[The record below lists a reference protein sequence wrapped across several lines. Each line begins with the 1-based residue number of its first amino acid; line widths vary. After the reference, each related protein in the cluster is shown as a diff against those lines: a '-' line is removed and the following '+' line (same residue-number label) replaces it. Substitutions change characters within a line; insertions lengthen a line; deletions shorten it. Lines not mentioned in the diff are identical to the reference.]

1 MLGLLRARK
10 SGPWRVGNLK
20 PRPAVL
26 ILALVLGLSPALIG
40 TSASANTTGVS
51 DMAISSVSDSPDPVF
66 TNGNLTYQVGV
77 SNVGPDQAT
86 GVVVTTQLPTGV
98 RFEPTL
104 SNADC
109 AADAGIVTC
118 SFAVWDANAAGIILV
133 TVVPATAGTL
143 ELTFTVRANE
153 PDPDLSN
160 NSQAVTTEVVE
171 PTEADVSLSFSGNA
185 PSYHVGELIR
195 FAINVR
201 NAGPATATGVTA
213 TVRLSRGLTA
223 VNAAPCVQ
231 TDTETIC
238 TYLLGSLPPGAG
250 SSGIVEI
257 MATVQTRYS
266 VQGTVTADQPD
277 PDLSN
282 NSAGFGF
289 SATYLADLSVQ
300 VTESS
305 DPATPGVP
313 LTYTATV
320 VNLGPSTATDVDL
333 VDSWSTTISGGVRLV
348 SFSAS
353 GNLSCTRT
361 SDQRID
367 CTTPTLNSGA
377 SATLTIT
384 LRPLGVGSVSNLAR
398 VRSRVDDPVASND
411 RAGETT
417 TVGPA

>member
-1 MLGLLRARK
+1 VLGLLRTRK
-10 SGPWRVGNLK
+10 SDLK
-20 PRPAVL
+20 PRPAVV
-26 ILALVLGLSPALIG
+26 ILVLLLGLGPALIG
-40 TSASANTTGVS
+40 TSASADATGVS

-66 TNGNLTYQVGV
+66 ANGNVTYQVGV
-77 SNVGPDQAT
+77 LNFGPDQAT

-104 SNADC
+104 SNSEC

-118 SFAVWDANAAGIILV
+118 AYAAWDANAAGIIVV
-133 TVVPATAGTL
+133 TVSPATAGTL

-160 NSQAVTTEVVE
+160 NSQAVTTDVLE
-171 PTEADVSLSFSGNA
+171 PTEADVSLSFSGTA

-195 FAINVR
+195 FSINVR
-201 NAGPATATGVTA
+201 NAGPATATGITV

-223 VNAAPCVQ
+223 VDPGPCTQ
-231 TDTETIC
+231 TDTGTTC
-238 TYLLGSLPPGAG
+238 TYLFGSLPPGAG
-250 SSGIVEI
+250 SIGIIEI
-257 MATVQTRYS
+257 IATTQTRHS

-282 NSAGFGF
+282 NSAGVGF
-289 SATYLADLSVQ
+289 SATALADLSVQ

-305 DPATPGVP
+305 DPATPGLP

-320 VNLGPSTATDVDL
+320 VNLGPSTATGVDL
-333 VDSWSTTISGGVRLV
+333 VDSWSTTIIGSVQLV

-353 GNLSCTRT
+353 QNLSCTRT

-384 LRPLGVGSVSNLAR
+384 LRPLGVGSVSDFAQ
-398 VRSRVDDPVASND
+398 VRSLVDDPVRSND

>member
-1 MLGLLRARK
+1 VLGLLRTRK
-10 SGPWRVGNLK
+10 SDLK
-20 PRPAVL
+20 PRPAVV
-26 ILALVLGLSPALIG
+26 ILVLLLGLGPALIG
-40 TSASANTTGVS
+40 TSASADATGVS

-66 TNGNLTYQVGV
+66 ANGNVTYQVGV
-77 SNVGPDQAT
+77 LNFGPDQAT

-104 SNADC
+104 SNSEC

-118 SFAVWDANAAGIILV
+118 AYAAWDANAAGIIVV
-133 TVVPATAGTL
+133 TVSPATAGTL

-171 PTEADVSLSFSGNA
+171 PTEADVSLSFSGTA

-195 FAINVR
+195 FSINVR
-201 NAGPATATGVTA
+201 NAGPATATGITV

-223 VNAAPCVQ
+223 VDPGPCTQ
-231 TDTETIC
+231 TDTGTTC
-238 TYLLGSLPPGAG
+238 TYLFGSLPPGAG
-250 SSGIVEI
+250 SIGIIEI
-257 MATVQTRYS
+257 IATTQTRHS

-282 NSAGFGF
+282 NSAGVGF
-289 SATYLADLSVQ
+289 SATALADLSVQ

-305 DPATPGVP
+305 DPATPGLP

-320 VNLGPSTATDVDL
+320 VNLGPSTATGVDL
-333 VDSWSTTISGGVRLV
+333 VDSWSTTIIGSVQLV

-353 GNLSCTRT
+353 QNLSCTRT

-384 LRPLGVGSVSNLAR
+384 LRPLGVGSVSDFAQ
-398 VRSRVDDPVASND
+398 VRSLVDDPVRSND

-417 TVGPA
+417 TVGHA

>member
-1 MLGLLRARK
+1 MLGLLRTRK
-10 SGPWRVGNLK
+10 SDLK
-20 PRPAVL
+20 PRPAVV
-26 ILALVLGLSPALIG
+26 ILVLLLGLGPALIG
-40 TSASANTTGVS
+40 TSASADATGVS

-66 TNGNLTYQVGV
+66 ANGNVTYQVGV
-77 SNVGPDQAT
+77 LNFGPDQAT

-104 SNADC
+104 SNSEC

-118 SFAVWDANAAGIILV
+118 AYAAWDANAAGIIVV
-133 TVVPATAGTL
+133 TVSPATAGTL

-160 NSQAVTTEVVE
+160 NSQAVTTDVLE
-171 PTEADVSLSFSGNA
+171 PTEADVSLSFSGTA

-195 FAINVR
+195 FSINVR
-201 NAGPATATGVTA
+201 NAGPATATGITV

-223 VNAAPCVQ
+223 VDPGPCTQ
-231 TDTETIC
+231 TDTGTTC
-238 TYLLGSLPPGAG
+238 TYLFGSLPPGAG
-250 SSGIVEI
+250 SIGIIEI
-257 MATVQTRYS
+257 IATTQTRHS

-282 NSAGFGF
+282 NSAGVGF
-289 SATYLADLSVQ
+289 SATALADLSVQ

-305 DPATPGVP
+305 DPATPGLP

-320 VNLGPSTATDVDL
+320 VNLGPSTATGVDL
-333 VDSWSTTISGGVRLV
+333 VDSWSTTIIGSVQLV

-353 GNLSCTRT
+353 QNLSCTRT

-384 LRPLGVGSVSNLAR
+384 LRPLGVGSVSDFAQ
-398 VRSRVDDPVASND
+398 VRSLVDDPVRSND

>member
-1 MLGLLRARK
+1 MLELLRARK
-10 SGPWRVGNLK
+10 SGPWWLRGLK
-20 PRPAVL
+20 PRPAVV
-26 ILALVLGLSPALIG
+26 ILALLLGLSPSLIS
-40 TSASANTTGVS
+40 TSASAKATGRS
-51 DMAISSVSDSPDPVF
+51 DMAISGVSDSPDPVF
-66 TNGNLTYQVGV
+66 TNSNLTYQVGV
-77 SNVGPDQAT
+77 SNLGPDQAT
-86 GVVVTTQLPTGV
+86 GVVITTQLPTGV

-104 SNADC
+104 SSSGC

-118 SFAVWDANAAGIILV
+118 AFAAWDANAAGIILV
-133 TVVPATAGTL
+133 TVSPAVAGTL

-160 NSQAVTTEVVE
+160 NSQAVTTDVLE

-195 FAINVR
+195 FSINVR
-201 NAGPATATGVTA
+201 NAGPATATGITA
-213 TVRLSRGLTA
+213 TLRLSRGLTP

-231 TDTETIC
+231 TDTGTTC
-238 TYLLGSLPPGAG
+238 TYPFGSLPPGAG
-250 SSGIVEI
+250 SIGIIEI
-257 MATVQTRYS
+257 VATVQTRHS

-289 SATYLADLSVQ
+289 SATSLADLSVQ
-300 VTESS
+300 VTESG
-305 DPATPGVP
+305 DPATPGMP

-320 VNLGPSTATDVDL
+320 VNLGPSAATDVDL
-333 VDSWSTTISGGVRLV
+333 LNSWSTTISGGVRLL

-353 GNLSCTRT
+353 ENLSCTPT

-384 LRPLGVGSVSNLAR
+384 LRPLGVGSVTDVAR
-398 VRSRVDDPVASND
+398 VRSLVDDPVAANN
-411 RAGETT
+411 RVGETT